1 MHFLNLLRAWAAD
14 SFIRL
19 GYAIAP
25 DYYLESMF
33 TPTDEE

>member
-14 SFIRL
+14 SFIQL

-25 DYYLESMF
+25 DHYLEGMF